1 MSQIVQEMGTAIIM
15 FLLGS
20 ALTYFFGKWSGI
32 FQKID
37 ALEYGV
43 QALLRDRMIQ
53 MHKYYQ
59 VKQKPIPQ
67 REVDAF
73 ESMYEAYK
81 RLNGNGYID
90 DIRHIIVEVMPH
102 ESH

>member
-1 MSQIVQEMGTAIIM
+1 MIQQIESTVLAFIIGV
-15 FLLGS
+15 L
-20 ALTYFFGKWSGI
+20 LTYFSTRWSKI
-32 FQKID
+32 FKKID

-81 RLNGNGYID
+81 RLNGNGYVD